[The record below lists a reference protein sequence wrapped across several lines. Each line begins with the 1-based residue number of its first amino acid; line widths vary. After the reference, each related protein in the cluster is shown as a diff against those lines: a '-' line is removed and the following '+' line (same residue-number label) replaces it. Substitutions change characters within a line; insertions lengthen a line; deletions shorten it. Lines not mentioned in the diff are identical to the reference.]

1 MSRARQ
7 HASPLS
13 TKSSLLSLW
22 TVMHTCALSAGV
34 LAPLEPLM
42 PVSLVT
48 VAPERRGLPA
58 SAEEREA
65 QRGEMDSADEIMN

>member
-1 MSRARQ
+1 
-7 HASPLS
+7 
-13 TKSSLLSLW
+13 
-22 TVMHTCALSAGV
+22 MHTCALSAGV